1 MGLNKYKT
9 VNDFGEAEIVEKKSR
24 FIANVAPVKTEE
36 EAQTFI
42 EGVKKKHYN
51 ARHNC
56 YAYIVGE
63 NSEHQKFSDDGE
75 PGGTAGRPIF
85 DVLKGEELTN
95 TVVVVT
101 RYFGGILLG
110 TGGLVRA
117 YSKSAKEGV
126 ITAEIVEMVLLR
138 EVSVVCDYSLLGKIQ
153 YEVAQEGHILKDTIY
168 TDSVE
173 MIIMCE
179 EDKAEKFINK
189 IVNSTNTMAQCS
201 LKEQFFA
208 KIIDG
213 KIVEW

>member
-1 MGLNKYKT
+1 MSLDKYKT
-9 VNDFGEAEIVEKKSR
+9 VNDFGQAEIIEKKSR

-36 EAQTFI
+36 EAQAFVEKI
-42 EGVKKKHYN
+42 KKEHYN

-63 NSEHQKFSDDGE
+63 NSEYQKFSDDGE

-126 ITAEIVEMVLLR
+126 LAAEIAEMLLLR
-138 EVSVVCDYSLLGKIQ
+138 EVRVECDYSLLGKVQ
-153 YEVAQEGHILKDTIY
+153 YEIAQEGHILKDTLY
-168 TDSVE
+168 TDKVE
-173 MIIMCE
+173 LIVMCLE
-179 EDKAEKFINK
+179 EKAQAFADRIEN
-189 IVNSTNTMAQCS
+189 VTNTLAKCT
-201 LKEQFFA
+201 LKDQFFA
-208 KIIDG
+208 KVVDG
-213 KIVEW
+213 KIIE

>member
-213 KIVEW
+213 KIVE